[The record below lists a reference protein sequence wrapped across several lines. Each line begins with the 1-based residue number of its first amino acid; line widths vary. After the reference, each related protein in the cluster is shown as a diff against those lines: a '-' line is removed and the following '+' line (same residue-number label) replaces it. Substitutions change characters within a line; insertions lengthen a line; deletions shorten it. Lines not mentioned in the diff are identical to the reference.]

1 MNTDFWS
8 WNGSYVGYK
17 NGNNLFSKNG
27 SPIGYFVNDL
37 LFDFSGH
44 YLADVK
50 EKNRLIV
57 VINHKFKISNAY
69 IKPINSI
76 SRSCV
81 NKIGK
86 VMLSGCE
93 NFILVV

>member
-50 EKNRLIV
+50 EKID
-57 VINHKFKISNAY
+57 
-69 IKPINSI
+69 
-76 SRSCV
+76 
-81 NKIGK
+81 
-86 VMLSGCE
+86 
-93 NFILVV
+93 